1 MNPRLG
7 HSRRP
12 RAGRRPPGAGRA
24 ILWLAAA
31 AVIALAAPAEAQQ
44 AAGSTYGPVRP
55 AETLSQLASRFR
67 GEARV
72 DARQAMIAIL
82 RANPGAFV
90 EGNINALRAGVTLRV
105 PTRAEMEAVTPGEAA
120 AEFARHEEAWRNRRR
135 TGSAAPGPAPPAPQ
149 APRPTAAPAAE
160 GTPEG
165 GPDASEELRKA
176 RETVSDLRERIAER
190 DEAIEDL
197 LVQLAAVQ
205 RELQQLR
212 AEAEPAPSGGSGAP
226 ERGEQEAAGGEA
238 APAASWLPVSPLV
251 LGSSLIV
258 LLVLIVVVTLLRQ
271 RGEAEETL
279 PEEPFDEGGEDEDA
293 GAGRHDGAPRDP
305 GDELGDER
313 TDREAGAEE
322 ALEAEGREP
331 ASPRTVAAS
340 AVAAATAAVAATE
353 TAKAT
358 EAANSMEA
366 AETTEATEAGAAEH
380 VLAADVEGREEEAA
394 DLPIGMDLDGEDQW
408 DAASEGSAPD
418 RPDPPD
424 PGEPPEELPE
434 GLPGELPEESPGFG
448 RRVEVGE
455 LDRID
460 LDGDPA
466 PGPPPEVSIDLGEG
480 DDPTE
485 GGDAPGR
492 ARPGGARP
500 GGRAR
505 RGRRK

>member
-258 LLVLIVVVTLLRQ
+258 LLVLVVVVTLLRQ
-271 RGEAEETL
+271 RGEAEEAL
-279 PEEPFDEGGEDEDA
+279 AAEEPPEEEEGGEA
-293 GAGRHDGAPRDP
+293 GEDP
-305 GDELGDER
+305 GDETFDGESR
-313 TDREAGAEE
+313 APEGEAEPEDGRAARDAPEEDGPGAERR
-322 ALEAEGREP
+322 AP
-331 ASPRTVAAS
+331 ASPRTDAGLAS
-340 AVAAATAAVAATE
+340 ALE
-353 TAKAT
+353 L
-358 EAANSMEA
+358 EG
-366 AETTEATEAGAAEH
+366 GAAGGGDEGVE
-380 VLAADVEGREEEAA
+380 VLDEGGEGEAA
-394 DLPIGMDLDGEDQW
+394 DLPIGIDLDEEESW
-408 DAASEGSAPD
+408 DPAPD
-418 RPDPPD
+418 GPTPDGTGPGPRTPGGSPD
-424 PGEPPEELPE
+424 F
-434 GLPGELPEESPGFG
+434 SP
-448 RRVEVGE
+448 
-455 LDRID
+455 RID
-460 LDGDPA
+460 LDDLDVDPA
-466 PGPPPEVSIDLGEG
+466 TTGPRQEVSIDLADG
-480 DDPTE
+480 DDPPE
-485 GGDAPGR
+485 GGPASGR
-492 ARPGGARP
+492 RE
-500 GGRAR
+500 
-505 RGRRK
+505 RGRQE